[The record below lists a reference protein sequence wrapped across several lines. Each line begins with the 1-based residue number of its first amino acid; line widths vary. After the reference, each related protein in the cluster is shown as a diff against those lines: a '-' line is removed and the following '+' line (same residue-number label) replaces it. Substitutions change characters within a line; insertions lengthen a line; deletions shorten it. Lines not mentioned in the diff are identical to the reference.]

1 MTVDDPAGRTERSA
15 ATTATAEKLRVGVG
29 YSDAADAVEAGRAA
43 SADALAGLHGATPAL
58 IVMYASV
65 SYDLIALLHA
75 VRRATGKAPLV
86 GATTSGQFHDGRLIN
101 PGLGVSVLALSAGPY
116 RFGVASVTGVTED
129 GDAAGQ
135 RLARAARAA
144 AGPEPAAH
152 AALLLLTTGLAGHQ
166 QELLN
171 GVHKVLGAPV
181 PVVGGSAG
189 DDRLLIRTCV
199 FENDNVLTDGGAT
212 GVWIAAPTPLS
223 VVAEHGWHDVGLPL
237 LVTKSDGLEIQEIA
251 GRPAV
256 EVFQEHF
263 HDDVNFER
271 PGLVKPAPGYLSA
284 YAFGLIQPDG
294 SKLIRGAYI
303 DDEGLLKTFSPLP
316 LYAPVQIVSC
326 RAEDLLRVTGDVV
339 RRSLAGRD
347 AAVLLAFS
355 CVARL
360 DVLAEQ
366 GAEEAAL
373 IQDAAGD
380 VATFGFYTYGEFART
395 TRVAGYHNATL
406 TAIAL

>member
-1 MTVDDPAGRTERSA
+1 MPADIPAPRPAVVSPVTDP
-15 ATTATAEKLRVGVG
+15 LRVGVG
-29 YSDAADAVEAGRAA
+29 YSDAADSATAGRAA
-43 SADALAGLHGATPAL
+43 AAEALAALHGTPPEL
-58 IVMYASV
+58 IIMYASV

-116 RFGVASVTGVTED
+116 RFGTASVTGVTEN
-129 GDAAGQ
+129 GDDAGQ

-144 AGPEPAAH
+144 AGPEPSAH
-152 AALLLLTTGLAGHQ
+152 AAVLLLTTGLAGHQ

-171 GVHKVLGAPV
+171 GVHKVVGAPV

-212 GVWIAAPTPLS
+212 AVWIASPTPLS

-237 LVTKSDGLEIQEIA
+237 LVTKSDGLVIQEIA

-256 EVFQEHF
+256 EVFREHF
-263 HDDVNFER
+263 HDEVNFER
-271 PGLVKPAPGYLSA
+271 PGLLKPAPGYLSA

-294 SKLIRGAYI
+294 SKLVRGAYI
-303 DDEGLLKTFSPLP
+303 DEDGELKTFSPLP

-326 RAEDLLRVTGDVV
+326 KAEDLLRVTGDVV
-339 RRSLAGRD
+339 RQSLAGRH
-347 AAVLLAFS
+347 ASVLLAFS

-366 GAEEAAL
+366 GAKEAAL

>member
-1 MTVDDPAGRTERSA
+1 MPVEIPAPRPA
-15 ATTATAEKLRVGVG
+15 TATEPLRTGVG

-43 SADALAGLHGATPAL
+43 AAEALAGLQGYPPEL
-58 IVMYASV
+58 IIVYASV

-86 GATTSGQFHDGRLIN
+86 GATTSGQFHDGRLID
-101 PGLGVSVLALSAGPY
+101 PGLGVSVLALSAGRY
-116 RFGVASVTGVTED
+116 RYGVASVTGVTED
-129 GDAAGQ
+129 GDDAGQ

-144 AGPEPAAH
+144 AGPEPTPH

-171 GVHKVLGAPV
+171 GVHRVLGAPV

-199 FENDNVLTDGGAT
+199 FENDNVLTDGGAA
-212 GVWIAAPTPLS
+212 GVWIASPEPLS
-223 VVAEHGWHDVGLPL
+223 VVAEHGWYDVGLPL
-237 LVTKSDGLEIQEIA
+237 LVTKSDGLVIQEIA
-251 GRPAV
+251 GRPAAD
-256 EVFQEHF
+256 VFREHF
-263 HDDVNFER
+263 HDDVDFER
-271 PGLVKPAPGYLSA
+271 PGLIKPAPGYLSA

-294 SKLIRGAYI
+294 SKLVRGAYI
-303 DDEGLLKTFSPLP
+303 DEDGQLKTFSPLP

-326 RAEDLLRVTGDVV
+326 RPEDLLRVTGDVV
-339 RRSLAGRD
+339 HRSLAGRD
-347 AAVLLAFS
+347 ASVLLAFS

-366 GAEEAAL
+366 GAREAAL

-380 VATFGFYTYGEFART
+380 VTTFGFYTYGEFART

>member
-1 MTVDDPAGRTERSA
+1 MPADIPAPRPAAVPPATEP
-15 ATTATAEKLRVGVG
+15 LRVGVG
-29 YSDAADAVEAGRAA
+29 HSNAADAVTAGRAA
-43 SADALAGLHGATPAL
+43 AAEALAGLNGTPPEL
-58 IVMYASV
+58 IIVYASV
-65 SYDLIALLHA
+65 SYDLIALLHTI
-75 VRRATGKAPLV
+75 RRATGKAPLV
-86 GATTSGQFHDGRLIN
+86 GATTSGQFHDGRLID

-116 RFGVASVTGVTED
+116 RFGTASVTGVTEN
-129 GDAAGQ
+129 GDDAGQ
-135 RLARAARAA
+135 RLARAARTA
-144 AGPEPAAH
+144 AGPEPSAH
-152 AALLLLTTGLAGHQ
+152 AAVLLLTTGLAGHQ

-171 GVHKVLGAPV
+171 GVHKVVGAPV

-212 GVWIAAPTPLS
+212 AVWIASPTPLA

-237 LVTKSDGLEIQEIA
+237 LVTKSDGLVIQEIA

-256 EVFQEHF
+256 EVFREHF
-263 HDDVNFER
+263 HDEVDFER
-271 PGLVKPAPGYLSA
+271 PGLIKPAPGYLSA

-294 SKLIRGAYI
+294 SKIVRGAYI
-303 DDEGLLKTFSPLP
+303 DSDGELKTFSPLP

-326 RAEDLLRVTGDVV
+326 KAEDLLRVTGDVV
-339 RRSLAGRD
+339 RQSLAGRD
-347 AAVLLAFS
+347 ASVLLAFS

>member
-1 MTVDDPAGRTERSA
+1 MPVDIPTPRA
-15 ATTATAEKLRVGVG
+15 ASPTAAEPLRAGVG
-29 YSDAADAVEAGRAA
+29 YSDAADAATAGRAA
-43 SADALAGLHGATPAL
+43 AAEALAGLHGTPPEL
-58 IVMYASV
+58 IIMYASV

-86 GATTSGQFHDGRLIN
+86 GATTSGQFHDGKLIN
-101 PGLGVSVLALSAGPY
+101 PGVGVSVLALSAGPY
-116 RFGVASVTGVTED
+116 RFGTASVTGVTEN
-129 GDAAGQ
+129 GDDAGQ

-144 AGPEPAAH
+144 AGPEPSAH
-152 AALLLLTTGLAGHQ
+152 AAVLLLTTGLAGHQ

-171 GVHKVLGAPV
+171 GVHKVVGAPV

-199 FENDNVLTDGGAT
+199 FENDNVLTDGGAA
-212 GVWIAAPTPLS
+212 GVWIASPAPLA

-237 LVTKSDGLEIQEIA
+237 LVTKSDGLVIQEIA

-256 EVFQEHF
+256 EVFREHF

-271 PGLVKPAPGYLSA
+271 PGLIKPAPGYLSA

-294 SKLIRGAYI
+294 SKLVRGAYI
-303 DDEGLLKTFSPLP
+303 DEDGELKTFSPLP

-326 RAEDLLRVTGDVV
+326 KAEDLLRVTGDVV

-347 AAVLLAFS
+347 ASVLLAFS

-366 GAEEAAL
+366 GAKEAAL

>member
-1 MTVDDPAGRTERSA
+1 MSVDIPAPRPGARP
-15 ATTATAEKLRVGVG
+15 TTAEPLRVGVG
-29 YSDAADAVEAGRAA
+29 YSDAADAATAGRAA
-43 SADALAGLHGATPAL
+43 AAEALAGLHGTPPEL
-58 IVMYASV
+58 IIMYASV

-129 GDAAGQ
+129 GDHAGQ

-144 AGPEPAAH
+144 AGPEPAEH

-212 GVWIAAPTPLS
+212 AVWIAAPAPLS

-256 EVFQEHF
+256 EVFREHF

-271 PGLVKPAPGYLSA
+271 PGLIKPAPGYLSA

-303 DDEGLLKTFSPLP
+303 DDDGRLKTFSPLP

-339 RRSLAGRD
+339 RRSLADRH
-347 AAVLLAFS
+347 ASVLLAFS